1 MRHFPHL
8 QRIIR
13 AGLAG
18 GDLVK
23 PLADLKLSLEAE
35 VEETRSAEARE
46 AVLWLARQIRVAKG
60 EKRVDGP
67 TEETEAK
74 ARLAM
79 DPVAALHRR
88 GRIGDAELETIRRIR
103 RCWLALGSGLELRAS
118 RPDGAVRDGTKRP
131 VRDPADRM
139 PDWLWLEIRHVFMPW
154 AAARKEAVRLGT
166 RRLDISHYELV
177 WRIVMDATPTRR
189 LERHH
194 RVRSGKLAAPFAES
208 VCDYMARHAKALK
221 AGALKAEEDNT
232 KAR

>member
-23 PLADLKLSLEAE
+23 PLAEWKLALEAE

-46 AVLWLARQIRVAKG
+46 AVLWLARQIRAAKG
-60 EKRVDGP
+60 EGRVDGP

-74 ARLAM
+74 ARLSI

-88 GRIGDAELETIRRIR
+88 GRVGDGDLEAIRRMR

-118 RPDGAVRDGTKRP
+118 RLDGAVHDGAKRP

-154 AAARKEAVRLGT
+154 AAAQKAPVRLGT
-166 RRLDISHYELV
+166 RRLDLSRYELA
-177 WRIVMDATPTRR
+177 WRIVMDGVPTRR
-189 LERHH
+189 LERQQ
-194 RVRSGKLAAPFAES
+194 RVRSGKLAQPFIEA
-208 VCDYMARHAKALK
+208 VRDYMALCAKARQ
-221 AGALKAEEDNT
+221 AGKLEGEEG
-232 KAR
+232 